1 MTPPI
6 RSNTLDAMDAAQAAQ
21 ARVRDALESELAYV
35 YGQLDLARAEVGRLK
50 DERQALLSAFRDI
63 TGRERHYG

>member
-6 RSNTLDAMDAAQAAQ
+6 RSNTLDAMDAAMAAQ

-35 YGQLDLARAEVGRLK
+35 YGQLDLMRAEVGRLK
-50 DERQALLSAFRDI
+50 DERQTLLNAFREI
-63 TGRERHYG
+63 GREVR

>member
-1 MTPPI
+1 MTLPL

-35 YGQLDLARAEVGRLK
+35 YGQLDLMRAEVGRLK
-50 DERQALLSAFRDI
+50 DERQTLVDAFKEI
-63 TGRERHYG
+63 GRER

>member
-6 RSNTLDAMDAAQAAQ
+6 RSNTLDAMDAAMAAQ

-35 YGQLDLARAEVGRLK
+35 YGQLDLARAEVARLR
-50 DERQALLSAFRDI
+50 DERQTLVDAFRNMA
-63 TGRERHYG
+63 RERR

>member
-6 RSNTLDAMDAAQAAQ
+6 RSNTLDAMDDAQAAQ

-50 DERQALLSAFRDI
+50 DERQTLLNAFREI
-63 TGRERHYG
+63 GREVR

>member
-6 RSNTLDAMDAAQAAQ
+6 RSNTIDAMDVAQAAQ

-35 YGQLDLARAEVGRLK
+35 YGQLDLARAEVARLR
-50 DERQALLSAFRDI
+50 DERQTLVDAFRNMA
-63 TGRERHYG
+63 RERR